1 MKNIQNFQEFLAESA
16 INEASREYGFDLTEI
31 SANNW
36 DEVLASVGI
45 DSSDAEKTNDGWLW
59 KNDKISIY
67 TANNPVTGEY
77 YSNSKRSIEKNYA
90 SYIGLEG
97 DPETVRKVAALIKER
112 GQFKGES
119 PTSRRYI

>member
-1 MKNIQNFQEFLAESA
+1 MKNIQNFQEFLAEST

-31 SANNW
+31 SANDW
-36 DEVLASVGI
+36 DQVLASVGI
-45 DSSDAEKTNDGWLW
+45 DSSDVEKTNDGWLW

-67 TANNPVTGEY
+67 TANDPVTGKY
-77 YSNSKRSIEKNYA
+77 YNNSRSITKNYA

-97 DPETVRKVAALIKER
+97 DPETVRQVAALIKER